1 MMAEIPPL
9 LELIDNK
16 NSSISSMRSAY
27 RDIQYKNGTAMD
39 AEEQKMATVI
49 RQCNKDSIGSKTE
62 GIRSFQLTEY

>member
-27 RDIQYKNGTAMD
+27 RGIQYKNGTAMD
-39 AEEQKMATVI
+39 AEEQKMATVM
-49 RQCNKDSIGSKTE
+49 Q
-62 GIRSFQLTEY
+62 